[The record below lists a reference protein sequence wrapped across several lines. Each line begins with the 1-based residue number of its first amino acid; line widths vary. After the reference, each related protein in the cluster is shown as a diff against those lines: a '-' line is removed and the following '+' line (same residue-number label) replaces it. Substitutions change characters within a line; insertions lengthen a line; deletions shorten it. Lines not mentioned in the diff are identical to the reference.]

1 MTRWLQVPW
10 RCRPWCFGEVIRSAY
25 TGAAAANRRRQD
37 RRITSTFSRA
47 CDERHA
53 ARAVMRSHEF
63 WKGSLRILGFGVP
76 SMPNPSSGALKSIL
90 PGPRERSSILNAHL
104 GGQQPPT
111 GWGGS
116 KTTGPRGARG
126 RQGDDSRACECGS
139 DFRVDSAMAPIW
151 GPYDKTRGCRQT
163 T

>member
-1 MTRWLQVPW
+1 MQAHNSKRAAPGGSG
-10 RCRPWCFGEVIRSAY
+10 RPRPARLI
-25 TGAAAANRRRQD
+25 D
-37 RRITSTFSRA
+37 LSR
-47 CDERHA
+47 DEYSGSPCTYKFT
-53 ARAVMRSHEF
+53 RSHEF
-63 WKGSLRILGFGVP
+63 GKVSSRILGFGVP

-139 DFRVDSAMAPIW
+139 DFRVDSDMAPIW

-163 T
+163 TLTHYWSL